1 MHISRKWTPLHRSA
15 PSHRT
20 NLSVVN
26 SLCGSESRLQRERR
40 MNLIVAELQFE
51 RAAHSLL
58 AATDLAANLRKNHA
72 AIFLGVQKYAS
83 RLSEDCQ
90 ANAALLLQYLEK
102 VSHARFVGDFADAA
116 CVLSKG
122 QLELSSRQVS
132 ELVTLAQKTTIIA
145 QDTGSAAPTPPRP
158 IPGRPDEAPL
168 PGPGGPRTP
177 YPVNDPGIAD
187 PGKPGSEP
195 DYMPSP
201 LPGVD
206 PPAI

>member
-1 MHISRKWTPLHRSA
+1 
-15 PSHRT
+15 
-20 NLSVVN
+20 
-26 SLCGSESRLQRERR
+26 

-51 RAAHSLL
+51 RAAHGLP
-58 AATDLAANLRKNHA
+58 AATDLAVNLKKNHA
-72 AIFLGVQKYAS
+72 AMLRGVQKYAS
-83 RLSEDCQ
+83 RLGEDCQ

-102 VSHARFVGDFADAA
+102 VSHARSVSDLADAA

-145 QDTGSAAPTPPRP
+145 LDTGSAAPTPSRP
-158 IPGRPDEAPL
+158 IPERPDEAPL